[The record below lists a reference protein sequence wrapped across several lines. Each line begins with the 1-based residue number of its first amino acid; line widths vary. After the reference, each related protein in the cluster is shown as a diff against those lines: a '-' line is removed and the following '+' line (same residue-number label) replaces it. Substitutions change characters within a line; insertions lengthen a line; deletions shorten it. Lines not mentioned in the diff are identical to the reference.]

1 MRHVFILNPVAGKN
15 RLALMLRGKIDA
27 YFSRHPELEHR
38 VRMTDGVGAAT
49 RIAQEECEAGGPVRL
64 YACGGDGT
72 LQETANGIPV
82 GRQDVELAVIP
93 CGSGND
99 YVRTFGSR
107 EDFME
112 LANVIEGGA
121 IPVDAVDCGGLL
133 SLNIASIGMDA
144 SVGQKMQ
151 RYKNLPG
158 VNGSMAYNIAVVDV
172 FCHPIGVDMDI
183 EIDTVDG
190 VVQRK
195 GKYLMTLAANGQY
208 YGGGYRGAPQA
219 VPYDELLDFV
229 MVKKISRV
237 KIPFFLGKYKAGEY
251 ADLDCCE
258 HIRGTA
264 MRVKAAKPM
273 VCNVDGECFTADRMD
288 FILVRQAYRFVLPKP
303 LAETHSWSCAV
314 IGGADVPA
322 FCK

>member
-27 YFSRHPELEHR
+27 YFARHPELEHR
-38 VRMTDGVGAAT
+38 IRLTDGVGSAT
-49 RIAQEECEAGGPVRL
+49 RIAREECEAGGKVRL

-82 GRQDVELAVIP
+82 GSDAELAVIP

-112 LANVIEGGA
+112 LPNVIEGEA
-121 IPVDAVDCGGLL
+121 VPVDAVDCGDLL

-158 VNGSMAYNIAVVDV
+158 VNGSMAYNIAVADV
-172 FCHPIGVDMDI
+172 FCHPIGEEMSI
-183 EIDTVDG
+183 EIETENGIV
-190 VVQRK
+190 RRA

-219 VPYDELLDFV
+219 VPDDGVLDFV
-229 MVKKISRV
+229 LVKKISRL

-251 ADLDCCE
+251 GDLDCCE
-258 HIRGTA
+258 HIRGLR
-264 MRVKAAKPM
+264 MRVRAAKPM
-273 VCNVDGECFTADRMD
+273 VCNVDGECFNADTMD
-288 FILVRQAYRFVLPKP
+288 FSIVRRAFNFVLPRT
-303 LAETHSWSCAV
+303 LAEARR
-314 IGGADVPA
+314 ILGGADAPA

>member
-15 RLALMLRGKIDA
+15 RLAVMLRGKIDA

-38 VRMTDGVGAAT
+38 IRITDGVGAAT
-49 RIAQEECEAGGPVRL
+49 RIAREECEAGGPVRL

-72 LQETANGIPV
+72 LQETANGIPL
-82 GRQDVELAVIP
+82 DSDAELAVIP

-112 LANVIEGGA
+112 LANVIEGEA
-121 IPVDAVDCGGLL
+121 IPVDAVDCGDRL

-183 EIDTVDG
+183 EIDTEDG
-190 VVQRK
+190 VVRRN

-237 KIPFFLGKYKAGEY
+237 KIPFFLGKYKAGDY

-258 HIRGTA
+258 HIQGTA

-288 FILVRQAYRFVLPKP
+288 FTLVRRAFRFVLPKP
-303 LAETHSWSCAV
+303 LAEAYAQARAV
-314 IGGADVPA
+314 IGRSTAPA
-322 FCK
+322 FL

>member
-38 VRMTDGVGAAT
+38 IRMTDGVGAAT
-49 RIAQEECEAGGPVRL
+49 RIAREECEAGGPVRL

-72 LQETANGIPV
+72 LQETANGIPR
-82 GRQDVELAVIP
+82 GCTDAELAVIP

-107 EDFME
+107 EDFMD
-112 LANVIEGGA
+112 LPNLIEGEA
-121 IPVDAVDCGGLL
+121 FPVDAVDCGDLL

-172 FCHPIGVDMDI
+172 FCHPIGEEMVID
-183 EIDTVDG
+183 IDTEDG
-190 VVQRK
+190 IIRRT

-219 VPYDELLDFV
+219 VPDDGLLDFV
-229 MVKKISRV
+229 LVKKISRA
-237 KIPFFLGKYKAGEY
+237 KIPFFLGKYKAGNY

-258 HIRGTA
+258 HVRGA
-264 MRVKAAKPM
+264 SMRVKAAKPM
-273 VCNVDGECFTADRMD
+273 VCNVDGECFSADTMT
-288 FILVRQAYRFVLPKP
+288 FSILRNAFRFVLPKS
-303 LAETHSWSCAV
+303 LAEAKKEAQKI
-314 IGGADVPA
+314 IGGAYATAVL
-322 FCK
+322 